1 MSFPDH
7 FSGVAGQCAA
17 SRPRNPDA
25 LFASLAANAPA
36 RALTRAQFIAYL
48 RTWSAVK
55 EYASR
60 GGRDAVQ
67 LLRPGLECA
76 WPETAGK
83 LVRWPLTLL
92 VGRKPPE
99 RSK

>member
-7 FSGVAGQCAA
+7 FSDVAGQYAA
-17 SRPRNPDA
+17 SRPRNPGA
-25 LFASLAANAPA
+25 LFAWLAVNAPA

-60 GGRDAVQ
+60 AGGDADRLV
-67 LLRPGLECA
+67 RPGLECA
-76 WPETAGK
+76 WPETHRK

-92 VGRKPPE
+92 AGRKPSG
-99 RSK
+99 RSA